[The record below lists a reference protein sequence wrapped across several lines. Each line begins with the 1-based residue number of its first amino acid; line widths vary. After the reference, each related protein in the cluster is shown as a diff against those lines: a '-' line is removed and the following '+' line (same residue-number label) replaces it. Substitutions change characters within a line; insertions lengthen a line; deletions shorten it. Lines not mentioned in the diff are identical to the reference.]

1 MTTCG
6 ARAWHEAWPRT
17 GWAQRQRRPTPLP
30 PRRNLPH
37 TERGV
42 RSDCRQAEH
51 RDTPG
56 GEWKTP
62 CGQLASRA
70 HTARSAMP
78 SAMALQVQARSHLG
92 TFARAQQESPE
103 HSRHSPAWAP
113 TLHLS
118 HLWREVSHSVP
129 LCVRQIPHL
138 RQHSLGQQS
147 GPFWVS
153 GHLSILT
160 EAPKE
165 FSRMWILANDVY
177 WI

>member
-1 MTTCG
+1 MED
-6 ARAWHEAWPRT
+6 AV
-17 GWAQRQRRPTPLP
+17 WA
-30 PRRNLPH
+30 
-37 TERGV
+37 
-42 RSDCRQAEH
+42 A
-51 RDTPG
+51 
-56 GEWKTP
+56 
-62 CGQLASRA
+62 GQPRA
-70 HTARSAMP
+70 HSTLGGAIGNGPAGP
-78 SAMALQVQARSHLG
+78 GTRSHLG

-118 HLWREVSHSVP
+118 HLWREVSRSVP

-138 RQHSLGQQS
+138 RQHSLGQRS

-160 EAPKE
+160 EGPKE
-165 FSRMWILANDVY
+165 FSCMWILANDVY